1 MRLSVHLLCLA
12 VIVSTGCAT
21 NGRKIEPAH
30 GPITELTAAE
40 ADARAEGVRRDPLGY
55 LQRVAENCR
64 SLSHYRLKFTRYER
78 RGLLR
83 ILYGPE
89 HIDCWF
95 RREPFSIRMKW
106 TDSDT
111 KYGESVYIAGQYNN
125 KVRFVPRIWMP
136 PLLPGINTIDLD
148 TPVIWGEAKR
158 PLTAFGL
165 ERLMEQ
171 TMDSVRGAGDELI
184 LRYDGLLRLEE
195 SGVTVHHLHI
205 ELPASRYKVNVQ
217 ELYVEVATDLPAG
230 TVLKFPNGMID
241 AAYFYAALDRS
252 TPITDDDLVMD
263 YERER
268 ARKKGGGGE

>member
-1 MRLSVHLLCLA
+1 MRLTAFCLCLA
-12 VIVSTGCAT
+12 VVISGGCAA
-21 NGRKIEPAH
+21 NEKMIEPQH

-40 ADARAEGVRRDPLGY
+40 ADARAEAVRRDPLAY
-55 LQRVAENCR
+55 LKKVTETCR
-64 SLSHYRLKFTRYER
+64 ALDSYRLSFTRYER

-106 TDSDT
+106 TDKDT
-111 KYGESVYIAGQYNN
+111 KYGESVYIAGRHNN

-165 ERLMEQ
+165 QRLMEQ
-171 TMDSVRGAGDELI
+171 TMASVDGAGEDLI

-195 SGVTVHHLHI
+195 SGTAVHHLHI

-217 ELYVEVATDLPAG
+217 ELYVSIATDLPAG
-230 TVLKFPNGMID
+230 TVLKFPSGTID
-241 AAYFYAALDRS
+241 AAYFYAKIDQS
-252 TPITDDDLVMD
+252 SPVTDADLVMD

-268 ARKKGGGGE
+268 MRSKGSGTE